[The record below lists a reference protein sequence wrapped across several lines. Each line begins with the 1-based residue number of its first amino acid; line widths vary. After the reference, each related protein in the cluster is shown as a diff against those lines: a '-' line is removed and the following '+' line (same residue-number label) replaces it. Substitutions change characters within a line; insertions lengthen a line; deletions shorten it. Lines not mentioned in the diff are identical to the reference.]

1 MTDRV
6 ADDTAV
12 SPVPGVMSP
21 PEARVARVMDEPGA
35 VLSLVRRVAMQS
47 DLATSLRV
55 LGHGLSELVTCIRVH
70 CLTADPLTGAPWSAG
85 ADADSLASL
94 TAYHRQQICAQPA
107 ATCPVY
113 IPDVDNPGGTGRE
126 KILAHPVIAGDVVVA
141 VLLAVRGENDAPF
154 TQHEGALLAT
164 VAGQVGP
171 LLLSAVH
178 ATIVRNENSVPGDGL
193 FREQAL
199 ERHRSQRRDGALLD
213 LSPRWISRVYPA
225 VLIGIGVGLLY
236 GIIGKVNQYSSGSA
250 VVRIEGSEVTAR
262 ASGTVVATYVEP
274 GQAVSAGELL
284 VQLHD
289 DSESAELNE
298 VLVEYERQ
306 LGTFLFDPG
315 SEQAKS
321 SLSTIAARRQR
332 AKQVLD
338 ARAIRAPR
346 DGIVSDLRVRIGSR
360 LDPGGYILTVVA
372 PDAMPTM
379 IALLPGTDRPRIR
392 PGMELQFK
400 IPGYEKTNEKVK
412 ITEVGQEVIGPME
425 ARRYVGDKIADAL
438 SIKGPVVIVRAPLGK
453 RTFESRDK
461 IYTYA
466 DGMTAQAEVSVRK
479 RRVLVAL
486 VPALEKIF

>member
-1 MTDRV
+1 MSDRV
-6 ADDTAV
+6 LDDDTAAY
-12 SPVPGVMSP
+12 PVPGMTPRPEPPAP
-21 PEARVARVMDEPGA
+21 PERSPVRVLDEPGA

-55 LGHGLSELVTCIRVH
+55 LGHGMAELVTCIRVH
-70 CLTADPLTGAPWSAG
+70 CLTSDPLTGAPWSAG
-85 ADADSLASL
+85 ADADSMASL

-126 KILAHPVIAGDVVVA
+126 KILAHPILAGEVVVA
-141 VLLAVRGENDAPF
+141 VLLAIRGENDPMF
-154 TQHEGALLAT
+154 TQREGALMAA
-164 VAGQVGP
+164 VGGQVGP

-178 ATIVRNENSVPGDGL
+178 AAIARNENSVPSEGL

-225 VLIGIGVGLLY
+225 VLIGIAAGLLY

-250 VVRIEGSEVTAR
+250 VVRIEGTEVTAR
-262 ASGTVVATYVEP
+262 ASGTVIATYVEP

-315 SEQAKS
+315 SDQAKS
-321 SLSTIAARRQR
+321 SLATIAARRQR

-346 DGIVSDLRVRIGSR
+346 DGVVSDLRVRVGTR
-360 LDPGGYILTVVA
+360 LDPGGYILTVVS
-372 PDAMPTM
+372 PNAMPTM

-392 PGMELQFK
+392 PGMTLQFK
-400 IPGYEKTNEKVK
+400 IPGYEKTNEK
-412 ITEVGQEVIGPME
+412 IT
-425 ARRYVGDKIADAL
+425 
-438 SIKGPVVIVRAPLGK
+438 
-453 RTFESRDK
+453 
-461 IYTYA
+461 
-466 DGMTAQAEVSVRK
+466 
-479 RRVLVAL
+479 
-486 VPALEKIF
+486 